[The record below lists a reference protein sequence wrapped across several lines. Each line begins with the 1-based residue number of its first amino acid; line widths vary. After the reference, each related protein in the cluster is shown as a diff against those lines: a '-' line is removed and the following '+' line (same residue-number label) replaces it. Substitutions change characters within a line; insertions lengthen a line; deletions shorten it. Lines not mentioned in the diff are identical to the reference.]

1 MAEPSAEHPGGPRGA
16 RAVSAGLA
24 LAAVIAMAANLRT
37 GVAGLAPISP
47 QISADIPL
55 SASVLGV
62 LGLAAPLGF
71 VIAGLLSPLL
81 AHRFGI
87 ERTLAAAVVAI
98 IVGHLLRAIAPDV
111 MTLLLGSVVV
121 LLGAGVGNILLP
133 GAVKRYL
140 PDRFAAVTAAYGT
153 AMSIGS
159 AVPPLVAVPIAV
171 GIDWRVSLAV
181 WSVGALVALAPW
193 IVVARRAARQ
203 AVARAAVDAEAGQ
216 AAQAAQAGQAGQAGG
231 AAPAASVPNARGAL
245 RLARSRT
252 VWGITIG
259 FAVSGMSAYTVFAL
273 LPVVLRESAGVSAT
287 AAGALVALFSILGLP
302 LALSVPVLG
311 ARLATPTPLLIAATV
326 LLATGW
332 GGLWLAPALAPA
344 VWVTAVGLGQISFPL
359 GLTLIG
365 LRTRSPQVAAG
376 VSAFIQTVGYLAA
389 AIVPPVLGVLRDATG
404 SWAWSMGVM
413 TVLTFGAAASIPLL
427 RTRGIVDDELGQN
440 APR

>member
-87 ERTLAAAVVAI
+87 ERTLAAAVVAM

-159 AVPPLVAVPIAV
+159 AIPPLVAVPIAV

-193 IVVARRAARQ
+193 IVVARRASRQ
-203 AVARAAVDAEAGQ
+203 SVARAAVDAEA
-216 AAQAAQAGQAGQAGG
+216 AQAGQAGE

>member
-87 ERTLAAAVVAI
+87 ERTLAAAVVAM

-111 MTLLLGSVVV
+111 TTLLLGSVVV

-159 AVPPLVAVPIAV
+159 AIPPLVAVPIAV

-216 AAQAAQAGQAGQAGG
+216 AGQAGE

>member
-1 MAEPSAEHPGGPRGA
+1 
-16 RAVSAGLA
+16 
-24 LAAVIAMAANLRT
+24 MAANLRT

-87 ERTLAAAVVAI
+87 ERTLAAAVVAM

-159 AVPPLVAVPIAV
+159 AIPPLVAVPIAV

-193 IVVARRAARQ
+193 IVVARRATRQ

-216 AAQAAQAGQAGQAGG
+216 AGEAT
-231 AAPAASVPNARGAL
+231 PAASVPNARGAL

>member
-1 MAEPSAEHPGGPRGA
+1 
-16 RAVSAGLA
+16 
-24 LAAVIAMAANLRT
+24 MAANLRT

-87 ERTLAAAVVAI
+87 ERTLAAAVVAM

-111 MTLLLGSVVV
+111 TTLLIGSVVV

-159 AVPPLVAVPIAV
+159 AIPPLVAVPIAV

-193 IVVARRAARQ
+193 IVVARRATRQ

-216 AAQAAQAGQAGQAGG
+216 AGRAAE

-287 AAGALVALFSILGLP
+287 VAGALVALFSILGLP

-389 AIVPPVLGVLRDATG
+389 AIVPPVLGVMRDATG